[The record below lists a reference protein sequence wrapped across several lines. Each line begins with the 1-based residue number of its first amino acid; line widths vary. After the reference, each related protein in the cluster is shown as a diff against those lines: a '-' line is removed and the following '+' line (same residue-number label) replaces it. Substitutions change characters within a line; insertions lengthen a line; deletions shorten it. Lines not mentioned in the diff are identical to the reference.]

1 MSDFIANMA
10 QMIAQSR
17 PQFQAS
23 GGRTPVVPNY
33 GGLGMGGSAKGSQTN
48 LGVEIPSMNQL
59 DALMGRL
66 PREQRLKLADMAYET
81 FNFLNGT
88 MDPKEV
94 DSIVRNPDYQAKMA
108 KFHEDGYPAII
119 RSNDEAGN
127 PTYRWIPGPMSKEG
141 FIQKSEEAMK
151 ILNPQAYINMKG
163 GGLTQP
169 QIEAGMGGTDVTEKY
184 VDTSRRIAEAT
195 YNAKARAEM
204 ENVHPSIIKERE
216 AAAAH
221 NIAGARNQEALARYH
236 QAQTRVVGA
245 DLADKQAKTKAEVSR
260 LEADTVRI
268 EAETAKIIETMKID
282 PLAKEG
288 AKEANHAY
296 NTFYQ
301 TWLKEYAGKP
311 DNEGTNLRKNLEL
324 GGAVLSHVQAI
335 KQYTGSGELAS
346 HSIVRWFN
354 SVDRE
359 FMRPTQQHSY
369 VPFKGASKAAV
380 ELQKSIRQ
388 QYFSQAL
395 DIIST
400 AGGMT
405 SSMRAKV
412 YQWGRVIGY
421 PDSFIQQKLKEALGT
436 QQQPQQPA
444 AAPPSIMLPEG
455 RADGGPVKA
464 NKPYVVGEKGK
475 AEIFIPDQ
483 DGTIV
488 PTTDLGGSHHSSK
501 AYMKHEDSFTSMLTG
516 EIDMVDQAIQY
527 AKSQNP
533 MHPISSELLERREAL
548 QNMLGKQ
555 QERMMRIHGKH
566 MTTYQKDKGKEGS
579 DAKS

>member
-1 MSDFIANMA
+1 MSDFITNMA
-10 QMIAQSR
+10 QMIAQAR

-216 AAAAH
+216 AAAA
-221 NIAGARNQEALARYH
+221 Q
-236 QAQTRVVGA
+236 
-245 DLADKQAKTKAEVSR
+245 

-268 EAETAKIIETMKID
+268 EAETAKIMETMKID

-436 QQQPQQPA
+436 QQQPQQPQQPA

-475 AEIFIPDQ
+475 AELFIPDQ

>member
-1 MSDFIANMA
+1 MSDFITNMA

-141 FIQKSEEAMK
+141 FIQKSAEAMK
-151 ILNPQAYINMKG
+151 ILNPQAYINMMG

-236 QAQTRVVGA
+236 QAQ
-245 DLADKQAKTKAEVSR
+245 
-260 LEADTVRI
+260 
-268 EAETAKIIETMKID
+268 IETMKID

-369 VPFKGASKAAV
+369 IPFKGASKAAV
-380 ELQKSIRQ
+380 ALQKSIRQ

-436 QQQPQQPA
+436 QQQPQQPQQPA

-475 AEIFIPDQ
+475 AELFIPDQ

-566 MTTYQKDKGKEGS
+566 MTTYQKDKGKEDS